1 VDTDHGAAVDLL
13 YTGLVPPTDKISRRP
28 PEGAPE
34 GTQWFGGPVDKFKI
48 TLRIYG
54 EELDPDQISAL
65 LGCAPTVAER
75 KGLPVSIG
83 EGSRI
88 ANRGRWSLTIDSKD
102 CDERDDVED
111 GVKMLLARMPSDAD
125 LWASLTST
133 FRVDVFCGI
142 FMASSNRGFGI
153 SAEVSKLLTD
163 RHLNISFDLYFDPP
177 K

>member
-1 VDTDHGAAVDLL
+1 M
-13 YTGLVPPTDKISRRP
+13 PPIHKISRRP
-28 PEGAPE
+28 PDGAPE
-34 GTQWFGGPVDKFKI
+34 GTQWFGGPVDRFRI

-54 EELDPDQISAL
+54 EELDPDQISVL
-65 LGCAPTVAER
+65 LGCAPTEAAR
-75 KGLPVSIG
+75 KGLPVSSR

-88 ANRGRWSLTIDSKD
+88 ANRGRWSLTIESKD
-102 CDERDDVED
+102 CDERDNVED
-111 GVKMLLARMPSDAD
+111 GVKMLLARLPSDAD

-142 FMASSNRGFGI
+142 FMAAANRGFGI

-163 RHLNISFDLYFDPP
+163 RHLNIGFDLYFDVP